1 MSDTQNTQSDA
12 PTAAQAEDTVLA
24 RLLFMLLFGVVGYF
38 VFWAS
43 LLAAG
48 LQFIVR
54 LVTGAVN
61 DELVQFSTV
70 LSDYLGDILRF
81 VSFQTDDKPFPFN
94 EQKKTDVTVT
104 DA

>member
-1 MSDTQNTQSDA
+1 MSDTQNLDSDQNQV
-12 PTAAQAEDTVLA
+12 TRQDDNVFA
-24 RLLFMLLFGVVGYF
+24 RLLFMVLFGFVGYF

-54 LVTGAVN
+54 LVTGSVN
-61 DELVQFSTV
+61 DELTHFSGV
-70 LSDYLGDILRF
+70 LSDYMGDILRF
-81 VSFQTDDKPFPFN
+81 VSFQTEDKPFPFN
-94 EQKKTDVTVT
+94 DQNKTDVTVT